1 MMAITERKKQRLLDR
16 LRRVLDPET
25 AELLMEVTV
34 PANVD
39 LASRSDITALGS
51 ELRGEMSKLRGE
63 MGELRGAMSELRGE
77 MGELRG
83 EMRAGFAALEQRI
96 YTRVLPIMSGV
107 LGLVV
112 TAATIIAGRVG

>member
-1 MMAITERKKQRLLDR
+1 MMAITEQKKQRLLDR

-39 LASRSDITALGS
+39 LASRSDIAALGG
-51 ELRGEMSKLRGE
+51 ELRGEIGQLRGE
-63 MGELRGAMSELRGE
+63 MGELRGE

-83 EMRAGFAALEQRI
+83 EMRAGFAALEHRL
-96 YTRVLPIMSGV
+96 YTRVLPIMTGV

-112 TAATIIAGRVG
+112 TAATIIPGRMG

>member
-1 MMAITERKKQRLLDR
+1 MMAITEQKKQRLLDR

-39 LASRSDITALGS
+39 LASRSDIAALGG
-51 ELRGEMSKLRGE
+51 ELRGEI
-63 MGELRGAMSELRGE
+63 GELRGEI
-77 MGELRG
+77 GELRG
-83 EMRAGFAALEQRI
+83 EMRAGFAALEHRL
-96 YTRVLPIMSGV
+96 YTRVLPIMTGL

-112 TAATIIAGRVG
+112 TAATIIAGRIG